1 MCYNLIVVK
10 KLKEKKDMIMKK
22 ENLKIDN
29 DVDDKKLFKK
39 IIDLCLWYQIEDS
52 HRWLDIINLQI
63 KNCQMQLHFFEEEK
77 PLWFQ
82 KRKLIEHNKQIEELE
97 NMIYKY
103 YKELGEEADMIFKLQ
118 KALNKEGTTITY
130 GKLIELLKSNNAPIE
145 VKLKL
150 GKKSKHYIL
159 STDGYYVLKNKKD
172 EDEVFNYWLRD
183 CLLDTE
189 NDKKCIK
196 IIRYNS

>member
-63 KNCQMQLHFFEEEK
+63 KNCQMQLHFFEEIFSK
-77 PLWFQ
+77 YKNYIILDKDKF
-82 KRKLIEHNKQIEELE
+82 KVKSTLE
-97 NMIYKY
+97 
-103 YKELGEEADMIFKLQ
+103 
-118 KALNKEGTTITY
+118 
-130 GKLIELLKSNNAPIE
+130 GKLYINNSFSYPLTDSEYSLI
-145 VKLKL
+145 
-150 GKKSKHYIL
+150 
-159 STDGYYVLKNKKD
+159 STKMEFNNKKKGTVG
-172 EDEVFNYWLRD
+172 EVLVYLDDSLIHKENIYLEVTRD
-183 CLLDTE
+183 GFFSKIRSFFRNLLD
-189 NDKKCIK
+189 
-196 IIRYNS
+196 